1 MPTHLILQFGNLYYF
16 LKSVKEL
23 ISQTIVVLL
32 LYILLL
38 HNHQFKEMTI
48 FKIFIYL
55 SREKQLTYPFN

>member
-16 LKSVKEL
+16 LKSVEEL

-38 HNHQFKEMTI
+38 HNHQFKEMII
-48 FKIFIYL
+48 F
-55 SREKQLTYPFN
+55 